1 MIKIMP
7 APTHHAYYEKQDIK
21 DYVGNPFI
29 EALPPV
35 MRKDDVAKYLKRKP
49 DFDISERSLDSALR
63 LHLIPRVRQ
72 LILPFPK
79 YFSFESSISSMIRRG
94 YLGRDRLESDQKVYE
109 AQKWDW
115 SAQVSQDSAAG
126 AASETL
132 LLGLSGMGK
141 TTMADAVLA
150 TYGRRTICHTSYQ
163 GRPFEHL
170 QIPYLKIQC
179 PHNGSLSAL
188 CRAFFSALD
197 AHLGSDRYSTQ
208 YRNPR
213 IDVET
218 LEAAMC
224 QLAASYNIG
233 LLVID
238 ELQNLSVQNSGGVM
252 KMMNF
257 FMNLRNNIS
266 VPLLLIGTH
275 KAMELFT
282 TEMRHARRVN
292 ENGSHIVEPS
302 SDWKSRQFKELVS
315 LIWAYQWVREPV
327 ELTNDI
333 MKLLYELTQGITDF
347 LIVLFCVS
355 QVEAI
360 MKKKESVD
368 EKVIKHTYKNR
379 MQLIHSAVDALRMG
393 DLDLYEDLRPKNM
406 SIDAFLGAQKAV
418 SLPSKSDS
426 SARDEVPVKDG
437 QEAQGQGQSGASNL
451 DGVAETDKVRDE
463 IRSTRET
470 DPLKRGYDQLVS
482 KGLVSLPIT
491 E

>member
-1 MIKIMP
+1 MQKMIP
-7 APTHHAYYEKQDIK
+7 APIHHAYYEDQIVK
-21 DYVGNPFI
+21 DYRGNPFI

-35 MRKDDVAKYLKRKP
+35 MHKDDVAKYLKRKP
-49 DFDISERSLDSALR
+49 EFDKSERSLDSALR

-79 YFSFESSISSMIRRG
+79 YFSFETSISSMIRRG
-94 YLGRDRLESDQKVYE
+94 YLGRDRLESGQKVYE
-109 AQKWDW
+109 AKKWDW
-115 SAQVSQDSAAG
+115 SAQAPLDSTAG
-126 AASETL
+126 TASETL

-150 TYGRRTICHTSYQ
+150 TYGRRTICHTSYK
-163 GRPFEHL
+163 GRPFEYL
-170 QIPYLKIQC
+170 QIPYLKLQC

-213 IDVET
+213 IDVEA

-292 ENGSHIVEPS
+292 ENGSHIVEPA

-360 MKKKESVD
+360 LKKKESVD

-406 SIDAFLGAQKAV
+406 SIDAFLGAQKVV
-418 SLPSKSDS
+418 SSPPES
-426 SARDEVPVKDG
+426 STKAEMPAKGD
-437 QEAQGQGQSGASNL
+437 QEAHPQGQSSASNL
-451 DGVAETDKVRDE
+451 HGAVETGNARDE
-463 IRSTRET
+463 IRSTRGR
-470 DPLKRGYDQLVS
+470 DPLKRGYDHLVS
-482 KGLVSLPIT
+482 QGLVSLPIT